1 MLEGDVVDEMRTDGI
16 ANKHHNNIDLDF
28 NILISSSSIKYLSL
42 SEATR
47 LSIQYV
53 RIARWYSLA
62 AFVWC

>member
-16 ANKHHNNIDLDF
+16 ANIHHNNIDLDF